1 MDYSIL
7 ILYRRCFGPT
17 IVRFLVGSNGW
28 GPMFPFYG
36 HASGG
41 KLSYDIWLW
50 CAKYVAMARAGLVT
64 VVLVGIHGD
73 SVTRRLRRDLHF
85 RMIFVA
91 YVNQAG
97 LDPSV
102 TRFFT

>member
-1 MDYSIL
+1 
-7 ILYRRCFGPT
+7 
-17 IVRFLVGSNGW
+17 
-28 GPMFPFYG
+28 MFPFYG

-41 KLSYDIWLW
+41 KLSTDIWLW

-73 SVTRRLRRDLHF
+73 SVTRRLRRDSHF

-102 TRFFT
+102 TRFFYLNGLLEWGLTPGDYLFPDGGKD